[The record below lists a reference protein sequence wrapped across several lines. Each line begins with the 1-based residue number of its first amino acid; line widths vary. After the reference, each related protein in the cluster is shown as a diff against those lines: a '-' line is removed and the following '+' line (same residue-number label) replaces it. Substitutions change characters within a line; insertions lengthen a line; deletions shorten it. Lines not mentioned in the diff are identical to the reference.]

1 MRGLLTITK
10 YIYNNKTNYYFTIH
24 CFKSC
29 LLKIQKSLNP
39 LTSDAPCQKWLV
51 LISCSIETKL
61 PWVLKSSETWHTK
74 NKLSFEIKLTIPRL
88 PCDFSQIFQKLCRG
102 LRHGFWKNWWKLIF
116 IRWRARSLRWF
127 YHRRNWKKR
136 QARQAQHEQNL
147 LRNVDDE
154 MEDFFD
160 LRSQERGSDS
170 DVELYASEEEE
181 ESDASSDEESAAEES
196 RPNALQW
203 SS

>member
-1 MRGLLTITK
+1 M
-10 YIYNNKTNYYFTIH
+10 
-24 CFKSC
+24 
-29 LLKIQKSLNP
+29 
-39 LTSDAPCQKWLV
+39 V
-51 LISCSIETKL
+51 L
-61 PWVLKSSETWHTK
+61 
-74 NKLSFEIKLTIPRL
+74 
-88 PCDFSQIFQKLCRG
+88 
-102 LRHGFWKNWWKLIF
+102 GFWKNWWKSIF
-116 IRWRARSLRWF
+116 DAGFIIEEIEKR
-127 YHRRNWKKR
+127 R

-181 ESDASSDEESAAEES
+181 ESDESSDEESAAEES

>member
-1 MRGLLTITK
+1 MSWSSGRIDESQFST
-10 YIYNNKTNYYFTIH
+10 
-24 CFKSC
+24 
-29 LLKIQKSLNP
+29 
-39 LTSDAPCQKWLV
+39 LV
-51 LISCSIETKL
+51 LSSKKL
-61 PWVLKSSETWHTK
+61 
-74 NKLSFEIKLTIPRL
+74 
-88 PCDFSQIFQKLCRG
+88 
-102 LRHGFWKNWWKLIF
+102 
-116 IRWRARSLRWF
+116 
-127 YHRRNWKKR
+127 KKR

-181 ESDASSDEESAAEES
+181 ESDESSDEESAAEES